1 MPNNV
6 QPMNPAR
13 MMHLPPGDFSMLVLR
28 DAAASLDQARGYIE
42 RCSDAHPND
51 PIVLARALTIQ
62 ILAESLD
69 QYILSTGDNPMPTE
83 QPTNTPYDSHRR
95 ALGGAGANRNLPLQ
109 AGEVAEY
116 PRRSSF
122 EALAERVLI
131 GACVVGACGVAGI
144 LAAIAIR
151 SLS

>member
-1 MPNNV
+1 MRNNI
-6 QPMNPAR
+6 QPLNPAR
-13 MMHLPPGDFSMLVLR
+13 MTHLPPGDFSMLVLR

-62 ILAESLD
+62 ILAETLD

-95 ALGGAGANRNLPLQ
+95 ALAGAGANRNLPLQ
-109 AGEVAEY
+109 AGEVAFY
-116 PRRSSF
+116 KRPLKDVIIDRLFLSVAVLAIIGGVVYVAA
-122 EALAERVLI
+122 AL
-131 GACVVGACGVAGI
+131 
-144 LAAIAIR
+144 
-151 SLS
+151 S